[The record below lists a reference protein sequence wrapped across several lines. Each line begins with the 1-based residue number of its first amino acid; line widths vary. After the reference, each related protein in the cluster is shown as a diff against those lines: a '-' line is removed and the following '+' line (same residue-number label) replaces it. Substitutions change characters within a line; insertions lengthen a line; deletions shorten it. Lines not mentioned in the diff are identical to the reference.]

1 MTNLNPPSLES
12 ICQSSYRGSPSAIWR
27 IRNNESAMFNQPT
40 RKSACQ
46 FIYCGNLGAICRT
59 QNSRDYF
66 FSSPRREPAIKKVPK
81 YGMRDPHMLYQIS
94 CPYFIKVHV
103 YYVLLVCRKKF
114 ISVGPP
120 KWTNFVLC
128 LNSTISICNINN
140 LVLKIM
146 FLDMLDS

>member
-1 MTNLNPPSLES
+1 MS
-12 ICQSSYRGSPSAIWR
+12 ILYIETHLRKSSCQFVYRGSV
-27 IRNNESAMFNQPT
+27 
-40 RKSACQ
+40 
-46 FIYCGNLGAICRT
+46 GVICRT
-59 QNSRDYF
+59 QNNRYSI
-66 FSSPRREPAIKKVPK
+66 FSLLGREPAIQKLYK
-81 YGMRDPHMLYQIS
+81 YGMRDSHMFYKIP

-103 YYVLLVCRKKF
+103 YYVLLVCPKIF

-146 FLDMLDS
+146 FFYMLDS